1 MMDTSG
7 FCRHIG
13 KLREGSLAHLVIP
26 LIVIFKGG
34 NVRRHH
40 LQAVVNNTYSRL
52 NVRWWLDKLNYK
64 LIRELYRNG
73 HA

>member
-34 NVRRHH
+34 QCEKTSPTGCSQQYIFKVKCE
-40 LQAVVNNTYSRL
+40 VVA
-52 NVRWWLDKLNYK
+52 
-64 LIRELYRNG
+64 G
-73 HA
+73 